1 MCTLKHP
8 LGFALAALAQ
18 TSSYVGSSSLCGVTS
33 SICACW
39 LENVRWVLLQVVRK
53 SEWQASLAKGQRSY
67 AAMRSGPAA
76 PAASTNRSW
85 TGAASAAAGGASA
98 GGTGVVAA
106 PAAGVTES

>member
-1 MCTLKHP
+1 V
-8 LGFALAALAQ
+8 LAAAVF
-18 TSSYVGSSSLCGVTS
+18 VGPLLQCVPAGLKTFHW
-33 SICACW
+33 A
-39 LENVRWVLLQVVRK
+39 LLQVVRK

-76 PAASTNRSW
+76 PTGSTNRSW

-98 GGTGVVAA
+98 GGTGVAAA